1 MNEKR
6 AREYFKIDK
15 PAGKLICKVL
25 MSGDEKNGNA
35 VFCDKEFKYNN
46 NTSVMN
52 GHLSTFNPHIK
63 FNYKNNKTENKETPS
78 SIKTSLL
85 CSSAYNVDSE
95 KYKSITEYLVDF
107 LVETN
112 QPLSL
117 VDHLLNLLINW
128 IININYQDGR
138 QSQINI

>member
-1 MNEKR
+1 
-6 AREYFKIDK
+6 
-15 PAGKLICKVL
+15 

-52 GHLSTFNPHIK
+52 GHLSTFHPHIK
-63 FNYKNNKTENKETPS
+63 FKYKNNKTENKETPS
-78 SIKTSLL
+78 AIKTSLL